1 MGKGEGK
8 RGCNY
13 FREKRE
19 PIEDD
24 FLCVNTAAGSSREL
38 WEREAKEANNDV
50 PIQEEGRAE

>member
-1 MGKGEGK
+1 MGRGEGK

-19 PIEDD
+19 PNEDD
-24 FLCVNTAAGSSREL
+24 FLCVNIAAGSSMKL

-50 PIQEEGRAE
+50 AIQEEGRAE